1 MENIKQIITA
11 IMNHPQ
17 VIAIISGLVTYLLTN
32 LLVIILFAV
41 KYIKLKGIELSNKQN
56 VDESQKA
63 ILRDVNARLDKI
75 EEAILGKIDEQDLA
89 RKQKAKETAEQL
101 QAAVEA
107 TRASI
112 NQTLKK

>member
-1 MENIKQIITA
+1 MENIKQIISA
-11 IMNHPQ
+11 IMNNPQ
-17 VIAIISGLVTYLLTN
+17 IIAIISGFVTYLLAN

-41 KYIKLKGIELSNKQN
+41 KYIKLKGIELSNKEN
-56 VDESQKA
+56 VDEAQKA

-75 EEAILGKIDEQDLA
+75 EEAIIGKIDEQELA

-107 TRASI
+107 TRATI